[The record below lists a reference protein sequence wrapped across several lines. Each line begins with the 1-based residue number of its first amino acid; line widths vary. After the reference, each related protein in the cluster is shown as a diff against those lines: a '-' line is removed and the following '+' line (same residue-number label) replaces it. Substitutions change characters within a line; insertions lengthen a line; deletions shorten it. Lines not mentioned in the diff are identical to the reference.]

1 MAERTTIS
9 VTKALKEALDDE
21 QMHKDESYESQLWRL
36 LEDSEGTDTD
46 AVEKRIDDLENNL
59 TKMIEELQSRKV

>member
-1 MAERTTIS
+1 MTERTTIS

-21 QMHKDESYESQLWRL
+21 QKHKDESYESQLWRL

-46 AVEKRIDDLENNL
+46 SVEKRIDDLETEL
-59 TKMIEELQSRKV
+59 TRKIEALQR